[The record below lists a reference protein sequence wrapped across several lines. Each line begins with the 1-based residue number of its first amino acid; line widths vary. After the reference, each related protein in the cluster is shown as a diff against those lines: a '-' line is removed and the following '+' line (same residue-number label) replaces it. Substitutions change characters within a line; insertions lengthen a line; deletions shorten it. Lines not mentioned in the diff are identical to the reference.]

1 MLGGDHATGFSQ
13 GNIMILT
20 EHTAQI
26 TAGEKDGSGAGN
38 AGDTWFFPIMQGS
51 SCCHEFRG
59 LSAVSDL
66 PGEAVNMAGTGTKHT
81 IGHDITE
88 PNVSVIIRKSSSS

>member
-38 AGDTWFFPIMQGS
+38 AGDTWFFPNAGK
-51 SCCHEFRG
+51 
-59 LSAVSDL
+59 LLL
-66 PGEAVNMAGTGTKHT
+66 P
-81 IGHDITE
+81 
-88 PNVSVIIRKSSSS
+88 